1 MDRTVLVTSLAPAVE
16 DDVGIEGAV
25 RVDRVVVILPR
36 VARAFKLFSGESHLV
51 DERVDVCAELHREVV
66 ALDVVRNLTRRV
78 YKQENVKV

>member
-36 VARAFKLFSGESHLV
+36 VARPFKLFGGEAHLV

-66 ALDVVRNLTRRV
+66 ALDVVRNLTRCV